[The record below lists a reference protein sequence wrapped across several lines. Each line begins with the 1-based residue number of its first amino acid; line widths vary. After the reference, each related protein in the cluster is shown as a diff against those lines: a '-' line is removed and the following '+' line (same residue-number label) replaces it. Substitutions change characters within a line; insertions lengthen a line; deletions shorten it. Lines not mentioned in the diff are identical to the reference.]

1 MSETTGLTPT
11 ESRATWSLSAIYVAR
26 MLGLFIVLPVF
37 ALHADEYRGATPFA
51 IGLALGIYGLLQ
63 AALQV
68 PFGRLS
74 DRVGRKPVITAG
86 LCLLAAGSIVCALA
100 DTMTGVILGRALQGA
115 GALAAALMA
124 LAADLVRDE
133 RRTRVMATLGASI
146 GLAFLLALI
155 AGPLLVSDGSI
166 DRLFWLTAGCAAAAL
181 VLLHTA
187 VPDPPATRHHAEVG
201 ASAETMRRLLRHPDL
216 VRLNLAIFML
226 HLLIVATFTVVP
238 QALAEAG
245 LGAERQWQLWL
256 GALVVSLALMVP
268 AVVLAERRAVR
279 GVLLGCV
286 AACLLVQALF
296 GLQPGIAGL
305 VVGVTLFFAALNT
318 LEALLPSMVS
328 RIAPAGARGSAMGLY
343 SGSQFLGAFVGGA
356 LGGGLYGA
364 YGAPALYIAMGIGCA
379 LWLVAMAGLRAPPR
393 ARTVRRPL
401 SADEL
406 LRVDDVLA
414 ALAAEPGVLEAA
426 YVPAERAAYLKVVV
440 DAASVAPPS
449 GAAAGRPELLR

>member
-1 MSETTGLTPT
+1 MSEMTGLTPV
-11 ESRATWSLSAIYVAR
+11 ERRATWSLSAIYIVR

-37 ALHADEYRGATPFA
+37 ALHADEYRGATAFG

-74 DRVGRKPVITAG
+74 DRIGRKPVISAG
-86 LCLLAAGSIVCALA
+86 LCLLAAGSVVCALA
-100 DTMTGVILGRALQGA
+100 DTMTGVIVGRALQGA

-146 GLAFLLALI
+146 GFAFVLALI

-166 DRLFWLTAGCAAAAL
+166 DRLFWLTAGCALAAL

-187 VPDPPATRHHAEVG
+187 VPDPPATRHHADVG
-201 ASAETMRRLLRHPDL
+201 ASPATMRRLLWHPDL
-216 VRLNLAIFML
+216 ARLNLAIFML
-226 HLLIVATFTVVP
+226 HLLIVATFAVVP

-245 LGAERQWQLWL
+245 LGAERQWRLWL

-268 AVVLAERRAVR
+268 AVMTAERRGMR

-286 AACLLVQALF
+286 AACLGVQVLF
-296 GLQPGIAGL
+296 GLRPGIVGL
-305 VVGVTLFFAALNT
+305 VVGVTLFFTALNT

-343 SGSQFLGAFVGGA
+343 SSSQFLGAFVGGA
-356 LGGGLYGA
+356 LGGWLYGA
-364 YGAPALYIAMGIGCA
+364 HGALALYAVMASGCA
-379 LWLVAMAGLRAPPR
+379 VWFLAMYGVRPPPR
-393 ARTVRRPL
+393 ARTERRRL
-401 SADEL
+401 TDDEL
-406 LRVDDVLA
+406 GRVDDVLA
-414 ALAAEPGVLEAA
+414 ELAAEARVMEVA
-426 YVPAERAAYLKVVV
+426 YVPAERSVYLKV
-440 DAASVAPPS
+440 ATGSAPA
-449 GAAAGRPELLR
+449 GAATARA